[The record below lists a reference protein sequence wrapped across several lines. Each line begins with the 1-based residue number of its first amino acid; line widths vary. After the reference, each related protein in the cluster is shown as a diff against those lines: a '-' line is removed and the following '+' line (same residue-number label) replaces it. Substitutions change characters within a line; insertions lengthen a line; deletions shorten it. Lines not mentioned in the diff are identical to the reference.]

1 MIRAKVVLKAAT
13 VLLLLI
19 LCGLCMTAQADTV
32 SFAGLNDAM
41 KYLKKNQPTELTIE
55 AGKFKPAEL
64 LQVKNA
70 LPEGAE
76 FHFTVSWSNITF
88 SDDATELDLTGMKG
102 AVNKADLEAII
113 ALCPNIKHI
122 DNSATRRQTR

>member
-64 LQVKNA
+64 IQVKNA

-88 SDDATELDLTGMKG
+88 SDDAT
-102 AVNKADLEAII
+102 
-113 ALCPNIKHI
+113 
-122 DNSATRRQTR
+122 